1 MARPEHR
8 AVAATRAGGPGEAPE
23 TNDAVTADDA
33 LTADDAFKA
42 DESACSGHESF
53 ALRVLGHDMAPEFAD
68 GDIIIVEPDGVA
80 KDGSFVL
87 AWWDGQ
93 WLFRQLR
100 RAPAEGASAAGSAWR
115 LVALAAECAEH
126 RVVELADLSA
136 VRGVVVQKA
145 VPGRRKLSKFY
156 V

>member
-8 AVAATRAGGPGEAPE
+8 VVAANRAGGAGEAPE
-23 TNDAVTADDA
+23 THDAFA
-33 LTADDAFKA
+33 ADDAFKA

-100 RAPAEGASAAGSAWR
+100 RMPAEGASAAGSAWR
-115 LVALAAECAEH
+115 MVALAADCAEH

-136 VRGVVVQKA
+136 VRGVIVQKA